1 MPSIRINKE
10 LNEGTYFLTFTVKN
24 WYYVLDRHY
33 RWNIIANS
41 LEYFQ
46 KNRELKLYGFVFM
59 INHLHLM
66 IFSKDTIG
74 FVRDFKKFVAREV
87 LKNIRQTEPNILKI
101 FKVQVRDTEP
111 TANEEIEDSGQRSEP
126 TTTTQPKPTTP
137 TYGFW
142 NKTNMPELIVSE
154 KFFLQKMNYIHEN
167 PLKRNYVMKPEDWYW
182 SSANKS
188 CELKSDSWL

>member
-1 MPSIRINKE
+1 MPSIRIKQE

-41 LEYFQ
+41 LKYFQ
-46 KNRELKLYGFVFM
+46 KNRDLKLYGFVFM

-66 IFSKDTIG
+66 IFSKNTIE
-74 FVRDFKKFVAREV
+74 FIRDFKKFVAREI
-87 LKNIRQTEPNILKI
+87 LKNIRQTEPNALKL
-101 FKVQVRDTEP
+101 FKVQVGDTEPTVRDTEP
-111 TANEEIEDSGQRSEP
+111 TQAEP
-126 TTTTQPKPTTP
+126 R
-137 TYGFW
+137 YGFW

-167 PLKRNYVMKPEDWYW
+167 PLKRNYVMKEEDWYW
-182 SSANKS
+182 SSANKN
-188 CELKSDSWL
+188 CELKNDSWL

>member
-41 LEYFQ
+41 LKYFQ
-46 KNRELKLYGFVFM
+46 KNKGLKLYGFVFM
-59 INHLHLM
+59 INHLHL
-66 IFSKDTIG
+66 ITFSKDTIA
-74 FVRDFKKFVAREV
+74 FVRDFKKFVAREI
-87 LKNIRQTEPNILKI
+87 LKNIRQTEPNMLKI
-101 FKVQVRDTEP
+101 FRVQVRDTEP
-111 TANEEIEDSGQRSEP
+111 TVGKIFRVQVRDTEP
-126 TTTTQPKPTTP
+126 TVVRDTEP
-137 TYGFW
+137 TYEFW

-167 PLKRNYVMKPEDWYW
+167 PLKRNYVIKTEDWYW
-182 SSANKS
+182 SSANKN
-188 CELKSDSWL
+188 CELKIDSWL

>member
-41 LEYFQ
+41 LKYFQ

-74 FVRDFKKFVAREV
+74 FIRDFKKFVARKI
-87 LKNIRQTEPNILKI
+87 LKNIRQTEPNALKI
-101 FKVQVRDTEP
+101 FRVQVKD
-111 TANEEIEDSGQRSEP
+111 A
-126 TTTTQPKPTTP
+126 KPTM
-137 TYGFW
+137 TYEFW
-142 NKTNMPELIVSE
+142 NRTNMPEMITSE
-154 KFFLQKMNYIHEN
+154 KFFLQKLNYVHEN

-182 SSANKS
+182 SSANKN